1 MNELK
6 SSATV
11 PSLHH
16 RKEGWLSD
24 QQILRSLRLSRGR
37 GGFPMRTKGK
47 PPRLRPIQSLRE
59 IFLMTQPPLL
69 AVMQGGDCRAHC
81 RARFQFIHT
90 FIDRPYRVRHPTSP
104 FSLQATNRRRSLFD
118 FWILVV
124 LRASARWDAQPAPF
138 GP

>member
-1 MNELK
+1 MRPAKCKWSRTRGFTPRALIESMNELE

-24 QQILRSLRLSRGR
+24 EQILRSLRLLRGR

-47 PPRLRPIQSLRE
+47 PPRLRPTQSLRG

-69 AVMQGGDCRAHC
+69 AVMQRGDC

-90 FIDRPYRVRHPTSP
+90 FYD
-104 FSLQATNRRRSLFD
+104 
-118 FWILVV
+118 
-124 LRASARWDAQPAPF
+124 
-138 GP
+138 